1 MAANSGTY
9 SLIRSSVTTAT
20 AITIQVVWVPTTTAI
35 ETVRAWCNQSTITTS
50 AQTRIQLLR
59 KTGTAPTVA
68 SQAAV
73 PLSPGMQA
81 SKCVNGTAAT
91 GVTASA
97 EGTDG
102 TVYIEEGFNIVN
114 GWLYLPV
121 PEERVMTGGSTANGI
136 ALKFPTAPTSAG
148 YVSGQTFL
156 EYAF

>member
-1 MAANSGTY
+1 MAAVSGVY
-9 SLIRSSVTTAT
+9 NLVRSSVTTST
-20 AITIQVVWVPTTTAI
+20 AITIQVVWVPTTTAV
-35 ETVRAWCNQSTITTS
+35 ETTRAWVNQSTITTS

-59 KTGTAPTVA
+59 KTGTAPTVT
-68 SQAAV
+68 SQTPA

-81 SKCVNGTAAT
+81 SKCVGGSSAT
-91 GVTASA
+91 GITATA

-102 TVYIEEGFNIVN
+102 TVYVEEGFNIVN

-148 YVSGQTFL
+148 YVSGQEWL